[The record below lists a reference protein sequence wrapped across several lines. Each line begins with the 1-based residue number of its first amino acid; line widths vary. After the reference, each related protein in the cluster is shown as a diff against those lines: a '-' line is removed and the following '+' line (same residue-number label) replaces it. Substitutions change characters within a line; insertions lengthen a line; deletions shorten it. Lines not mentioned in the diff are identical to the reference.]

1 MQYVGRALGSV
12 SKTWSSLNPATLSG
26 AIDIIVVEQENGD
39 LACSPFHIRFG
50 KFQLLRPSQKKVDFI
65 VNGEMTD
72 LPMKLGDG
80 GEAFF
85 VFETDSYIPPD
96 LQTSPVISPEN
107 SPGSS
112 PRMNPSNTPGL
123 QEPDFLDIGDGQ
135 ETGEPVNLNSSS
147 IVVKSNTES
156 PSPFPSSPSSPI
168 RPPLGTVSPP
178 KVSTEN
184 IMMRRS
190 NTIASNTSL
199 ARAQEISR
207 KLTKKNIPSKVDANG
222 DVMLDMQGYKSDD
235 KSMVDSDEIIRQLLK
250 DEFGNEV
257 DVANLINKDLHGNIR
272 ILATDDSNSLT
283 SDQTQ
288 SSSDF
293 LSPSSPQSFVSS
305 SSDISDINTD
315 TAFNETSTNDNDNDN
330 DINTNSSNNNNNTN
344 TNEVDENHYF
354 KTLRLTSEQLKC
366 LSLKDGENDIKFSVN
381 KGKSVISAK
390 LFLWKYSYP
399 IVISDIDGTIT
410 KSDALG
416 HVLTMFGRDWT
427 HVGVAK
433 LFCDIKANGYNIMYL
448 TARSVGL
455 ADITRS
461 YLNGVEQDGFKLPA
475 GPVILSPDRT
485 IAALRREI
493 VLKKPEV
500 FKMACLNDIRSL
512 YDLSVIHSSD
522 MKSNTN
528 IANNNDNNSSNN
540 STPLSV
546 LGNNS
551 NSDLTS
557 NFDVSTSNSPEPIS
571 PGDKLNEAHLPD
583 SIMTPFYA
591 GFGNRITDAL
601 SYRTVGVPSSR
612 IFTINPDGDVHMELL
627 ELAGYRSSYVS
638 IGELVDQFFPPVK
651 IQQNENGK
659 NVYNN
664 NAVARYTDVNF
675 WREPILN
682 LSDLSDIEEPEV
694 EEPPKSP
701 VSPSSPRLTSFFS
714 RSPPPPQH
722 QPSVL
727 SDSSPKKDQS
737 YAAGRTILDED
748 EDYNSEEDPE
758 YLDDDGDLDEDLN
771 LGEGDYYDEDEDD
784 DYDEE
789 FDNDMYLDEDE
800 TFGEFDEDG
809 EFQEDHNRFRR
820 RLDNNDEDLEIAD
833 EEYDDYD
840 NEEGEEYTDEQESS
854 KYQDE
859 LQDQFDVNQSIPNQA
874 RHVHNDQ
881 DNRSISSAKT
891 SASGIDIPANTITR
905 SSSDIDQQNVSG
917 TFIKAKDMLSNLK
930 LDD

>member
-39 LACSPFHIRFG
+39 LACSPFHVRFG

-96 LQTSPVISPEN
+96 LQTSPVISPES

-112 PRMNPSNTPGL
+112 PRMNPSNTTGL

-135 ETGEPVNLNSSS
+135 ETGEPVNLNSPS
-147 IVVKSNTES
+147 IIVKSNTES
-156 PSPFPSSPSSPI
+156 PSPPPSSSASPI
-168 RPPLGTVSPP
+168 RPPTALGSVSPP
-178 KVSTEN
+178 KLNTEN
-184 IMMRRS
+184 IMMKRS
-190 NTIASNTSL
+190 STVASTTSL

-250 DEFGNEV
+250 DEFGSEV
-257 DVANLINKDLHGNIR
+257 EVANLINKDLHGNIR

-293 LSPSSPQSFVSS
+293 ASPSSPQSFVSS
-305 SSDISDINTD
+305 SSEISDINTD
-315 TAFNETSTNDNDNDN
+315 TAFNETSNNDNDNDN
-330 DINTNSSNNNNNTN
+330 DLNKNSNKPNNNNN

-366 LSLKDGENDIKFSVN
+366 LSLKYGENDIKFSVN

-455 ADITRS
+455 ADTTRS

-512 YDLSVIHSSD
+512 YDLSITHSND
-522 MKSNTN
+522 KKGNAN
-528 IANNNDNNSSNN
+528 IANNDNSRN

-551 NSDLTS
+551 NSDLIS
-557 NFDVSTSNSPEPIS
+557 NVDVSSSNSPEPVS
-571 PGDKLNEAHLPD
+571 LGDKLNEAHLPD
-583 SIMTPFYA
+583 SGMTPFYA

-638 IGELVDQFFPPVK
+638 IGELVDQFFPSVK

-659 NVYNN
+659 SIYNN
-664 NAVARYTDVNF
+664 NATAKYTDVNF
-675 WREPILN
+675 WREPIMN
-682 LSDLSDIEEPEV
+682 LSDLSDVEEAEV

-714 RSPPPPQH
+714 RSPPPQ
-722 QPSVL
+722 QPPVL
-727 SDSSPKKDQS
+727 TGSSSPKKDQS
-737 YAAGRTILDED
+737 NTAGRTILDED
-748 EDYNSEEDPE
+748 EEYNSEDDPE
-758 YLDDDGDLDEDLN
+758 YLDDDGDLNEDSN
-771 LGEGDYYDEDEDD
+771 LEEGDYYDEDEDE

-800 TFGEFDEDG
+800 TFGEFDDEG
-809 EFQEDHNRFRR
+809 EFQEDHNRLRR
-820 RLDNNDEDLEIAD
+820 RIDNNNEASQIED
-833 EEYDDYD
+833 EED
-840 NEEGEEYTDEQESS
+840 S
-854 KYQDE
+854 
-859 LQDQFDVNQSIPNQA
+859 
-874 RHVHNDQ
+874 
-881 DNRSISSAKT
+881 
-891 SASGIDIPANTITR
+891 
-905 SSSDIDQQNVSG
+905 
-917 TFIKAKDMLSNLK
+917 M
-930 LDD
+930 